1 MRTSF
6 SAPNKASE
14 DIKSTGQNYAS
25 GTGHHMKSVAKKCK
39 YSILLKILD
48 YFFRF
53 LIRQGLK
60 QN

>member
-39 YSILLKILD
+39 YSI
-48 YFFRF
+48 F
-53 LIRQGLK
+53 
-60 QN
+60 